1 MLCVYELLSGANK
14 ITEHRIEIGKL
25 RTAKV
30 LPFFKKILLLYIK
43 NFTSTFTCSLHL
55 QIILD
60 RIQALF
66 YTYNTN

>member
-1 MLCVYELLSGANK
+1 MLCVFELLSGANK
-14 ITEHRIEIGKL
+14 ITEQRIEIAKL
-25 RTAKV
+25 RIDKM
-30 LPFFKKILLLYIK
+30 LPFQKKFLLLYMK

-55 QIILD
+55 PIILD

>member
-25 RTAKV
+25 RTDKV
-30 LPFFKKILLLYIK
+30 LPFFKKFLLLYIK
-43 NFTSTFTCSLHL
+43 NFISTFTCCLHL

>member
-25 RTAKV
+25 RTDKV
-30 LPFFKKILLLYIK
+30 LPFLKMFFSYILRISQAL
-43 NFTSTFTCSLHL
+43 FTCSLHL